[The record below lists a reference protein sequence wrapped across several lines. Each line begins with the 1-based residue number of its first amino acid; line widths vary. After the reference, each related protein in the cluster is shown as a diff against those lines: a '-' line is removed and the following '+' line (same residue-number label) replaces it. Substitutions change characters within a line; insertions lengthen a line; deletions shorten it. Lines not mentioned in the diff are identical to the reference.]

1 MAFTTTPS
9 ATIRAEAVL
18 AKGKGKTGRQ
28 GRDKQEA
35 VLQPSVVA
43 EKIDH
48 LEKLF
53 VKAQEATKDLSDA
66 IKAVAEKSGFLASNI
81 KKLVSARIGDRFA
94 DKKRDAEQQLEL
106 FDKVGE

>member
-1 MAFTTTPS
+1 MANGT
-9 ATIRAEAVL
+9 EAAVG
-18 AKGKGKTGRQ
+18 KGKGKTGRQ

-48 LEKLF
+48 LEKLY
-53 VKAQEATKDLSDA
+53 VKSQEAAKDLSDA
-66 IKAVAEKSGFLASNI
+66 IKATAEKSGFLASNI
-81 KKLVSARIGDRFA
+81 KKLVAARVGDRFS

-106 FDKVGE
+106 FNEVGE